1 MKSSHLS
8 LLIASAAALFLCG
21 TESEAQN
28 PISPMGIYIADPSAR
43 VAPDGRLY
51 LYGSKDEAPDHY
63 CSNRYDVLSSS
74 DLKNWRLDRNA
85 LQWSTIVYAPDAA
98 YKDGKTLLYFEDPA
112 GNEFVAEGDTPYG
125 PFKDAQIIEGPKQID
140 PAVFIDDDGQAYY
153 FYGQFVAKASK
164 MNPDLKTLDWS
175 THTTGFADEANHGF
189 HEGIYVFKRDKYYYL
204 VYADISRNHRPT
216 CIGYS
221 MATSPLGPYTYK
233 GVIVD
238 NAGCDPAVWNNH
250 GSVIEYKGKWYVL
263 YHRAT
268 HGCVAMRKA
277 CIEEIK
283 FNEDGTI
290 DEVEMT
296 TQGAGKPL
304 DAFKDLDAARACW
317 MSGHVRIE
325 GMPGNAD
332 REILSQIR
340 GGDKAVWKYLNFK
353 KKARSVTVRIKS
365 ATGGILKFTSDKPDG
380 TCICTGKIE
389 ASPDWQTV
397 TIPVIGRVK
406 GVHALWAS
414 FEASGQTSSD
424 QDIFQLDAIRFSR
437 RK

>member
-1 MKSSHLS
+1 MNTGNLSKSFAGLFSMLMGIT
-8 LLIASAAALFLCG
+8 LL
-21 TESEAQN
+21 AQN
-28 PISPMGIYIADPSAR
+28 PISPMGVYIADPSAR

-74 DLKNWRLDRNA
+74 DLMHWRLNRNA
-85 LQWSTIVYAPDAA
+85 LHWNTIIYAPDAA
-98 YKDGKTLLYFEDPA
+98 YKDGKTLIYFEDPA

-125 PFKDAQIIEGPKQID
+125 PFKDAKVIEGPKQID
-140 PAVFIDDDGQAYY
+140 PAIFIDDDGQAYY
-153 FYGQFVAKASK
+153 FYGQFSAKAYK
-164 MNPDLKTLDWS
+164 MNPDLRTLDLGS
-175 THTTGFADEANHGF
+175 YAEGFADEAGHGF
-189 HEGIYVFKRDKYYYL
+189 HEGSYVFKRGQYYYL

-296 TQGAGKPL
+296 SQGAGKPL
-304 DAFKDLDAARACW
+304 DAFKDVDAARACW

-325 GMPGNAD
+325 GMPGDAD

-353 KKARSVTVRIKS
+353 KKAKSVTVRIKS
-365 ATGGILKFTSDKPDG
+365 STGGILKFTSDKPDG
-380 TCICTGKIE
+380 TRICTGKIE
-389 ASPDWQTV
+389 ASSDWQTV
-397 TIPVIGRVK
+397 TIPVIGRFK

-414 FEASGQTSSD
+414 FEADGQTASD

>member
-1 MKSSHLS
+1 MKTSHLS

-296 TQGAGKPL
+296 SQGAGKPL
-304 DAFKDLDAARACW
+304 DAFKEVDAARACW

-353 KKARSVTVRIKS
+353 KKAKSVTIRIKS
-365 ATGGILKFTSDKPDG
+365 TTGGILKFTSDKPDG

-414 FEASGQTSSD
+414 FETSGQTSSD